1 MKFRYLI
8 LSTVAALSFH
18 SASGLLINLVQA
30 GEMSS
35 PRSESQAMAKEVG
48 TFVAAEHP
56 TYGMARIASENGNR
70 YLEFDQ
76 GFKSDAGP
84 DLHVILHRAASLPKG
99 GLKEQDYVI
108 LSRLQKVS
116 GKQRYTIPQN
126 INLANYRSVAIWCRK
141 FNATFGYAPLQN
153 SDRASQ

>member
-8 LSTVAALSFH
+8 LGAVAALSF
-18 SASGLLINLVQA
+18 SSTSGLLINLVQA

-35 PRSESQAMAKEVG
+35 PTESEAMSKKAG

-56 TYGMARIASENGNR
+56 TQGMARIVSENSKR
-70 YLEFDQ
+70 FLEFDRD
-76 GFKSDAGP
+76 FKSDAGP

-116 GKQRYTIPQN
+116 GKQRYAIPQN
-126 INLANYRSVAIWCRK
+126 INLANYRSVAIWCRQ

-153 SDRASQ
+153 SERASQ

>member
-1 MKFRYLI
+1 MKFKYLI
-8 LSTVAALSFH
+8 LSAVAALSFS

-35 PRSESQAMAKEVG
+35 PRSESEAMVKEAG

-56 TYGMARIASENGNR
+56 TQGMARIVSDSGKR
-70 YLEFDQ
+70 YLEFDRA
-76 GFKSDAGP
+76 FKSDEGP
-84 DLHVILHRAASLPKG
+84 DLHVILHRDASLPKG

-116 GKQRYTIPQN
+116 GKQRYAIPQN
-126 INLANYRSVAIWCRK
+126 VNLVNYRSVAIWCRQ